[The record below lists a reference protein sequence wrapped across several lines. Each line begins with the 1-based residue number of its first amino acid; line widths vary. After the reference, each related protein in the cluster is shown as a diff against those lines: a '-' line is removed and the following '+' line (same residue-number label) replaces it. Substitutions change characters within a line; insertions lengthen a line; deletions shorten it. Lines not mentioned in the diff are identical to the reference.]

1 MKLSD
6 YITVINGKNQKK
18 VESLDGEYPIYGSGG
33 QMGRA
38 TDFICPKNTV
48 IIGRKGT
55 INTPIFVDEPFWNVD
70 TAFGLSPKHNL
81 DAKYLYWFCKYFNFM
96 TISTSTTIPSLTKT
110 SIENI
115 NVRFPSKERQVTIS
129 KELDNLQKV
138 LNALKTR
145 DLMLSELVKSRF
157 SGEASYV
164 A

>member
-55 INTPIFVDEPFWNVD
+55 INMPIFVDEPFWNVD

-81 DAKYLYWFCKYFNFM
+81 DAKYLYWFCKHFNFM

-115 NVRFPSKERQVTIS
+115 DVRFPSKERQVTIS
-129 KELDNLQKV
+129 KELDNIQKG

-145 DLMLSELVKSRF
+145 NLMLNELIKSRF
-157 SGEASYV
+157 RGEAI